1 MRNFLVSE
9 IFIFL
14 NNANVHAET
23 DELTTENTI
32 NGQKM
37 TAFLEN
43 DFDKAFTFASP
54 NIKIIFKSPKNF
66 GKMVKAGYPMV
77 WRHKSVKFM
86 EIRLEADYV
95 IQTVFVRDL
104 KGNPFLLEYSMV
116 ELSDGWKIAG
126 VRLVNT
132 PSIGA

>member
-1 MRNFLVSE
+1 
-9 IFIFL
+9 
-14 NNANVHAET
+14 
-23 DELTTENTI
+23 
-32 NGQKM
+32 
-37 TAFLEN
+37 
-43 DFDKAFTFASP
+43 
-54 NIKIIFKSPKNF
+54 
-66 GKMVKAGYPMV
+66 MV